1 MITVSIFLAIT
12 VHLQIVSGVLNDIV
26 PIMAHRGEK
35 VVLRCSSS
43 GTEKSWFG
51 PDLNDSA
58 HESTLMYFS
67 NHLKNPKLNLFNYFV
82 QANEG
87 NYDLT
92 IFSFQKGDIGL
103 YRCKFL
109 NNRTFDETKYNVS
122 LLDDVVETSKDYEDR
137 KNLENTPGIQVNVK
151 ETSSQ
156 LSPRLSKPDST
167 LTITFIVVF
176 LLVISLKII
185 GVAAQRK
192 WGYLGKR
199 MNSLVV
205 SFRKDAERITLADDI
220 TEQPGLID
228 EPVEPTD
235 GLHYLEVLME
245 PRTPT
250 QARIRG
256 IENRIMYSEIDHSLK
271 A

>member
-1 MITVSIFLAIT
+1 
-12 VHLQIVSGVLNDIV
+12 
-26 PIMAHRGEK
+26 MAHRGEK
-35 VVLRCSSS
+35 VILRCSSS

-192 WGYLGKR
+192 WGYL
-199 MNSLVV
+199 
-205 SFRKDAERITLADDI
+205 
-220 TEQPGLID
+220 EQPGLID
-228 EPVEPTD
+228 EPVEPTG
-235 GLHYLEVLME
+235 GLNYLEVLME

-250 QARIRG
+250 QTRIRG